1 MFISLSPHSIFI
13 LCVDENYCLSTE
25 KVASSMKQE
34 LRELAGSFIPAS
46 MLKKFSINPHDLI
59 VSFFDS

>member
-25 KVASSMKQE
+25 KSASSMKQE
-34 LRELAGSFIPAS
+34 LREPAGRTDPAS
-46 MLKKFSINPHDLI
+46 LLKEFFSLHDLI
-59 VSFFDS
+59 VLFFDS